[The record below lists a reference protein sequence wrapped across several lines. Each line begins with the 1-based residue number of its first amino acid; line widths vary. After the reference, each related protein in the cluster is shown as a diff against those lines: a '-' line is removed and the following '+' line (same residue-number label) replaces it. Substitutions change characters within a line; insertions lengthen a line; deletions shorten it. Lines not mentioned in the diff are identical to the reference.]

1 MADESEVVVDND
13 AAFAASVWDDKPIPT
28 PEPAPVAVVP
38 TPEPAPAPVAEPA
51 PIPEPAADVFDA
63 NEYVKSR
70 FGFDTEEQAIQSLKE
85 LREKAQ
91 TPAEHKFANEQ
102 SKKFYEAITADK
114 EEDVYKYLYDK
125 KQLERAEKLDLAKP
139 TDAVEILRLN
149 LQYKYPDLNPEEI
162 QDIIH
167 ETYVKPAKPDQAFDD
182 VDGTVYKSDLEK
194 WQQQCEAIDKRIIRE
209 AKMAKPELAKYKSEL
224 ILPKIEGAPAAQAAP
239 SQEDLA
245 NADKQKQEFFQQVDK
260 GLGTLKGYAATY
272 KDKDVEISV
281 SYDITPEDKAKVK
294 PIVES
299 LFTDFSY
306 LQNRWQ
312 NKDGSWNTTLM
323 AEDIHNMEN
332 RGSIHQKFVNDS
344 AAKMLEHVIKTKKNL
359 NVSGPSPVV
368 KIEPKDQQQKFEEGV
383 WANN

>member
-1 MADESEVVVDND
+1 MADESIVVDND
-13 AAFAASVWDDKPIPT
+13 AAFAASVWDDKPAP
-28 PEPAPVAVVP
+28 PPAPVVVVP
-38 TPEPAPAPVAEPA
+38 TAESAPAPVAEPA
-51 PIPEPAADVFDA
+51 PTPEPAADVFDA
-63 NEYVKSR
+63 NEYVKTR
-70 FGFDTEEQAIQSLKE
+70 FGFDTEEQAIQQLKE

-91 TPAEHKFANEQ
+91 TPAEHKFANEK
-102 SKKFYEAITADK
+102 SKQYYEAITGDK
-114 EEDVYKYLYDK
+114 EDEIYKHLYDK
-125 KQLERAEKLDLAKP
+125 KQLERAEKLDLTKVN
-139 TDAVEILRLN
+139 DAAEVLRLA
-149 LQYKYPDLNPEEI
+149 LQYKYPDFTADEI
-162 QDIIH
+162 QD
-167 ETYVKPAKPDQAFDD
+167 EFQEKYTKPSKPDQAFDD

-194 WQQQCEAIDKRIIRE
+194 WQHQCEAIDKRIIRE
-209 AKMAKPELAKYKSEL
+209 AKMVKPELAKYKSEL
-224 ILPKIEGAPAAQAAP
+224 ILPKIEGAPAAQIEP

-245 NADKQKQEFFQQVDK
+245 NAEKQKQEFFQQVDK

-272 KDKDVEISV
+272 KDKDVEIPV

>member
-1 MADESEVVVDND
+1 MADEAIVVDND
-13 AAFAASVWDDKPIPT
+13 AAFAASVWDEKPN
-28 PEPAPVAVVP
+28 P
-38 TPEPAPAPVAEPA
+38 TPEPAPAAVVAPVPEPTPA
-51 PIPEPAADVFDA
+51 PAPAPTPEPAADVFDA
-63 NEYVKSR
+63 NEYVKTR
-70 FGFDTEEQAIQSLKE
+70 FGFDTEEQAIEQLRV

-102 SKKFYEAITADK
+102 SRQFYEAISGGK
-114 EEDVYKYLYDK
+114 EDDIYKYLNDK
-125 KQLERAEKLDLAKP
+125 KQLERAGKLDLSKP
-139 TDAVEILRLN
+139 SEAAEILRLTM
-149 LQYKYPDLNPEEI
+149 QYKYPDLSPDEI
-162 QDIIH
+162 QDYFQ
-167 ETYVKPAKPDQAFDD
+167 ETYVKPDKPQQAFDD
-182 VDGTVYKSDLEK
+182 VDGTVYNADLAK

-209 AKMAKPELAKYKSEL
+209 AKMAKPDLAKYKSEL
-224 ILPKIEGAPAAQAAP
+224 ILPKIEGAPAVQVEP

-245 NADKQKQEFFQQVDK
+245 NAEKQKQEFFQQVDK

-272 KDKDVEISV
+272 KDKDVEIPV
-281 SYDITPEDKAKVK
+281 SFDITPEDKAKVK

-344 AAKMLEHVIKTKKNL
+344 AAKMLERKRAI
-359 NVSGPSPVV
+359 PSR
-368 KIEPKDQQQKFEEGV
+368 Q
-383 WANN
+383 N

>member
-1 MADESEVVVDND
+1 MADETVVVDND
-13 AAFAASVWDDKPIPT
+13 AAFAAGVWDEKPIPT
-28 PEPAPVAVVP
+28 PEPTPAAAVP
-38 TPEPAPAPVAEPA
+38 APEPAPISV
-51 PIPEPAADVFDA
+51 PEPTLVPEPTADIFDA
-63 NEYVKSR
+63 NEYVKTR

-91 TPAEHKFANEQ
+91 TPAELKFANEQ
-102 SKKFYEAITADK
+102 SRHFYEAISEGK
-114 EEDVYKYLYDK
+114 EDLVYKHLYDK
-125 KQLERAEKLDLAKP
+125 KQLERAEKLDLTKP
-139 TDAVEILRLN
+139 SDAAEIIRLTM
-149 LQYKYPDLNPEEI
+149 QYKYPDLNAEEI
-162 QDIIH
+162 QDYFQ
-167 ETYVKPAKPDQAFDD
+167 ETYVKPDKPQQAFDD
-182 VDGTVYKSDLEK
+182 VDGSVYKADLEK
-194 WQQQCEAIDKRIIRE
+194 WQQQCEVIDKRIIRE
-209 AKMAKPELAKYKSEL
+209 AKMVKPELAKYKSEL
-224 ILPKIEGAPAAQAAP
+224 ILPKIEGAPAAQIAP

-245 NADKQKQEFFQQVDK
+245 NAEKQKQEFFQQVDK

-272 KDKDVEISV
+272 KDKDVEIPV

-299 LFTDFSY
+299 LFSDFSY

-359 NVSGPSPVV
+359 NVSGPSPAT
-368 KIEPKDQQQKFEEGV
+368 KIEPKDREAKFEEAV
-383 WANN
+383 WSNS